1 MIKFAQP
8 VHIAILVT
16 SEYKGDEIM
25 LIYPSDYQATPSVQG
40 GVDLDAFQ
48 EEPAARRAL
57 IVDDDPD
64 TVDLIKII
72 IRNAG
77 MDVVGA
83 FSGSEALQKCAELKP
98 NVILLD
104 IMMPGMDGWETYSG
118 LRQITDAPVIGVTAD
133 DKKESLV
140 KGLNLGFD
148 DYVTKPF
155 FPPELVARV
164 NTVLRRAG
172 TTAPVTVRVFPDAGM
187 SIDFESHEIT
197 IGDRSIELSPRE
209 FAILA
214 VLSKKAP
221 RMVRYEEIASDI
233 WGEDNI
239 RIRNRIKYL
248 IYLLRQKL
256 ETNPNNPQLILNRE
270 GLGYQLN
277 IEKKT

>member
-1 MIKFAQP
+1 
-8 VHIAILVT
+8 
-16 SEYKGDEIM
+16 M
-25 LIYPSDYQATPSVQG
+25 LIYPSDYQDTPSAHS
-40 GVDLDAFQ
+40 GVDLDAFK
-48 EEPAARRAL
+48 EKPVARRAL

-98 NVILLD
+98 SVILLD
-104 IMMPGMDGWETYSG
+104 LMMPGMDGWDTFYG
-118 LRQITDAPVIGVTAD
+118 IRRITDAPVIGVTAD
-133 DKKESLV
+133 NKKESLV
-140 KGLNLGFD
+140 KGLNMGFD

-164 NTVLRRAG
+164 NTVLRRTG
-172 TTAPVTVRVFPDAGM
+172 TTQPVTVRVFPEAGI
-187 SIDFESHEIT
+187 SIDFETHEVT
-197 IGDRSIELSPRE
+197 IGDRSVELSPRE

-214 VLSKKAP
+214 VLTKKAP
-221 RMVRYEEIASDI
+221 RMVRYEEIATEI
-233 WGEDNI
+233 WGEDNL

-256 ETNPNNPQLILNRE
+256 ETDPNNPQLILNRE

-277 IEKKT
+277 IDKKT